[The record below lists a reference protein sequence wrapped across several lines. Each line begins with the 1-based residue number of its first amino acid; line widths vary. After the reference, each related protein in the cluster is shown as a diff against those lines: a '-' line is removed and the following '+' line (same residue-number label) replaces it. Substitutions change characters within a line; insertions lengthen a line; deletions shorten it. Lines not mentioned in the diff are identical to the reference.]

1 MFNKILLNL
10 NCYFAI
16 LNHLKLM
23 KLLIVDD
30 HRLFN
35 DGLKAL
41 LIKEPFYKQIDQLYD
56 SRDVLNHLQ
65 LNAIDV
71 ILLDF
76 NMPHTNGLE
85 MTTKILQSFPNQPI
99 IILSMY
105 ADISQI
111 EQFKKTGAK
120 GYLLKTVDIAE
131 LSDAIQ
137 KVNTGELYF
146 PKKIKSNN
154 HNEDD
159 FLKKFRLTLREFEVI
174 QLIKEGK
181 STNEIADRLKISIHT
196 VVTHRKN
203 IHLKLNIQNEREL
216 IKFAVENN
224 I

>member
-1 MFNKILLNL
+1 
-10 NCYFAI
+10 
-16 LNHLKLM
+16 M

-41 LIKEPFYKQIDQLYD
+41 LVNEPIYKKIDQIYD
-56 SRDVLNHLQ
+56 SREVLNHLQ
-65 LNAIDV
+65 LNSIDA

-76 NMPHTNGLE
+76 NMPHSNGLE
-85 MTTKILQSFPNQPI
+85 MTTRILQNYPQQKI

-105 ADISQI
+105 ADLSQI
-111 EQFKKTGAK
+111 EQFKKAGAK

-131 LSDAIQ
+131 LSEAIQ
-137 KVNTGELYF
+137 KVNIGELYF
-146 PKKIKSNN
+146 PKKVKSNN

-159 FLKKFRLTLREFEVI
+159 FLKKFKLTQREFEVI

-181 STNEIADRLKISIHT
+181 STNKMADKLKISVHT
-196 VVTHRKN
+196 IVTHRKN
-203 IHLKLNIQNEREL
+203 IHLKLNVQNEREL
-216 IKFAVENN
+216 IKFAIDNN

>member
-1 MFNKILLNL
+1 
-10 NCYFAI
+10 
-16 LNHLKLM
+16 M

-35 DGLKAL
+35 DGLKVL
-41 LIKEPFYKQIDQLYD
+41 LINESFYEQIHQLYD
-56 SRDVLNHLQ
+56 SREVLNHLQ

-85 MTTKILQSFPNQPI
+85 MTTKILQNFPEQKI

-105 ADISQI
+105 ADLSQI
-111 EQFKKTGAK
+111 EQFKKSGAK
-120 GYLLKTVDIAE
+120 GYLLKTVDISE
-131 LSDAIQ
+131 LSRAIRQVNEGKFYFPQ
-137 KVNTGELYF
+137 KV
-146 PKKIKSNN
+146 KSNN

-159 FLKKFRLTLREFEVI
+159 FLKKFRLTQREFEVI
-174 QLIKEGK
+174 QLIKGGK
-181 STNEIADRLKISIHT
+181 STTEMANQLKLSTHT
-196 VVTHRKN
+196 VITHRKN

-216 IKFAVENN
+216 IKFAIENN

>member
-1 MFNKILLNL
+1 
-10 NCYFAI
+10 
-16 LNHLKLM
+16 M

-41 LIKEPFYKQIDQLYD
+41 LIKELFITQIYQLYD
-56 SRDVLNHLQ
+56 SREVLNHLQ
-65 LNAIDV
+65 LYTVDV
-71 ILLDF
+71 VLLDF
-76 NMPHTNGLE
+76 NMPYSNGLE
-85 MTTKILQSFPNQPI
+85 ITTKILLNFPNQRI

-105 ADISQI
+105 ADFSQI
-111 EQFKKTGAK
+111 EQFKKAGAK

-137 KVNTGELYF
+137 NVNKGEFHF

-159 FLKKFRLTLREFEVI
+159 FLKRFRLTQREFEVI
-174 QLIKEGK
+174 QLIKAGN
-181 STNEIADRLKISIHT
+181 STNEMANKLNLSTHT
-196 VVTHRKN
+196 VITHRKN

-216 IKFAVENN
+216 IRFAIENS

>member
-1 MFNKILLNL
+1 
-10 NCYFAI
+10 
-16 LNHLKLM
+16 M
-23 KLLIVDD
+23 KLSIVDD

-41 LIKEPFYKQIDQLYD
+41 LINEPIYKQITQIYD
-56 SRDVLNHLQ
+56 SREVLNHLQ

-76 NMPHTNGLE
+76 NMPHANGLE
-85 MTTKILQSFPNQPI
+85 MTARILQNYPQQKI

-105 ADISQI
+105 ADLSQI

-137 KVNTGELYF
+137 KVNSGEFYF

-159 FLKKFRLTLREFEVI
+159 FLKKFRLTQREFEVI

-181 STNEIADRLKISIHT
+181 STNEMADKLKISIHT
-196 VVTHRKN
+196 IITHRKN

-216 IKFAVENN
+216 IKFATENN